1 MKRNSILTR
10 MLFLVILLLGSISC
24 KSVDKDMAAFAEA
37 VTNSDSDSG
46 NDTRELSAEEKM
58 TEEFMN
64 LVNNHRVSIGL
75 LPIEHVPEL
84 GAIARTHSEDM
95 ATNTV
100 AFGHTGFSQ
109 RCNEARI
116 VLNGGNLCAEN
127 VAMGQKTVTAAFNSW
142 MNSSGHRANIEQSR
156 VTHTGFGFKQ
166 SSGGTYYWTQL
177 FIEKN

>member
-10 MLFLVILLLGSISC
+10 IFFLVILLVSYSC
-24 KSVDKDMAAFAEA
+24 NHADSEQTKLAKDNEKAIL
-37 VTNSDSDSG
+37 
-46 NDTRELSAEEKM
+46 LSAEEKM
-58 TEEFMN
+58 TEEFMT
-64 LVNNHRVSIGL
+64 LVNNHRMRLGKQPLDHLS
-75 LPIEHVPEL
+75 EL
-84 GAIARTHSEDM
+84 GALARAHSEDM

-116 VLNGGNLCAEN
+116 VIGGGNLCAEN
-127 VAMGQKTVTAAFNSW
+127 VAMGQKTVSAVFNSW
-142 MNSSGHRANIEQSR
+142 MNSSGHRANLEQSR

-166 SSGGTYYWTQL
+166 SASGTYYWTQI